1 MLSISVDW
9 NKFYSFLL
17 LLFFVGCQPT
27 QENETQRIS
36 DFALGT
42 SYSVTYLSPSL
53 KAEVLQREIDSVIDL
68 MNASMS
74 TYIEDSAISK
84 VNRGDSLIQVDEHF
98 EKVYAMASEVWEKT
112 QGYFDPTVG
121 ALVNAYGFGPDTSYT
136 PISEEQR
143 DEILIFT
150 GWNKTKLTSK
160 KTVRKEH
167 PQVYF
172 DFNALAKG
180 YVVDVIADLLRENGS
195 TSFLVEIGGEIVA
208 EGLSPKSQQPWK
220 IAIDDPRQ
228 TEERSFIAV
237 VPLTNQALATSGNY
251 RKYKLDKTT
260 GKRLVHSIN
269 PKTGNPFPTE
279 VLSASVTAPTCME
292 ADAFATALMVMP
304 LEKSR
309 ALIERESNLEAYWIV
324 ETEDGT
330 VEELYSSGFFLE

>member
-1 MLSISVDW
+1 MWSISVDW

-36 DFALGT
+36 GFALGT

-98 EKVYAMASEVWEKT
+98 ENVYAMASEVWEKT

-143 DEILIFT
+143 DEILIYT
-150 GWNKTKLTSK
+150 GWNKTKLTPK

-208 EGLSPKSQQPWK
+208 EGLSPKSQKPWK
-220 IAIDDPRQ
+220 VAIDDPRQ

-330 VEELYSSGFFLE
+330 VEELYSSGFFRE

>member
-1 MLSISVDW
+1 MWSISVDW

-36 DFALGT
+36 GFALGT
-42 SYSVTYLSPSL
+42 SYSVTYLCPSL
-53 KAEVLQREIDSVIDL
+53 KVEVLQREIDSVIDL

-143 DEILIFT
+143 DEILIHT
-150 GWNKTKLTSK
+150 GWNKTKLTPK
-160 KTVRKEH
+160 KTIRKEH

-220 IAIDDPRQ
+220 VAIDDPRQ
-228 TEERSFIAV
+228 TQERSFIAV

-251 RKYKLDKTT
+251 RKFKIDKIT

-330 VEELYSSGFFLE
+330 EEELYSSGFFRE

>member
-1 MLSISVDW
+1 MWSISVDW

-36 DFALGT
+36 GFALGT

-84 VNRGDSLIQVDEHF
+84 INRGDSLIQVDEHF
-98 EKVYAMASEVWEKT
+98 EKVYTMASEVWEKT

-143 DEILIFT
+143 DEILIYT
-150 GWNKTKLTSK
+150 GWNKTKLTPK

-180 YVVDVIADLLRENGS
+180 YVVDIIADLLRENGS

-220 IAIDDPRQ
+220 VAIDDPRQ
-228 TEERSFIAV
+228 TEERSFITV

-330 VEELYSSGFFLE
+330 VEELYSSGFSRE

>member
-1 MLSISVDW
+1 MWSISVDW

-36 DFALGT
+36 GFALGT
-42 SYSVTYLSPSL
+42 SYSVTYLCPSL
-53 KAEVLQREIDSVIDL
+53 KVEVLQREIDSVIDL

-143 DEILIFT
+143 DEILIHT
-150 GWNKTKLTSK
+150 GWNKTKLTPK
-160 KTVRKEH
+160 KTIRKEH

-220 IAIDDPRQ
+220 VAIDDPRQ
-228 TEERSFIAV
+228 TQERSFIAV

-251 RKYKLDKTT
+251 RKFKIDKIT

-330 VEELYSSGFFLE
+330 VEELYSSSFFQE

>member
-1 MLSISVDW
+1 MWSISVDW

-17 LLFFVGCQPT
+17 LLFFVCCQPT

-36 DFALGT
+36 GFALGT

-74 TYIEDSAISK
+74 TYLEDSAISK
-84 VNRGDSLIQVDEHF
+84 INRGDSLIQVDEHF

-143 DEILIFT
+143 DEILIYT
-150 GWNKTKLTSK
+150 GWNKTKLTPK
-160 KTVRKEH
+160 KTVQKEH

-208 EGLSPKSQQPWK
+208 EGLSPKSQQSWK
-220 IAIDDPRQ
+220 VAIDDPRQ

-330 VEELYSSGFFLE
+330 VEEFYSSGFFRE

>member
-1 MLSISVDW
+1 VDW

-36 DFALGT
+36 GFALGT

-74 TYIEDSAISK
+74 TYLEDSAISK
-84 VNRGDSLIQVDEHF
+84 INRGDSLIQVDEHF

-121 ALVNAYGFGPDTSYT
+121 ALVNAYGFGPDTSFT

-143 DEILIFT
+143 DEILIYT
-150 GWNKTKLTSK
+150 GWNKTKLTPK
-160 KTVRKEH
+160 KTVQKEH

-208 EGLSPKSQQPWK
+208 EGLSPKSQQSWK
-220 IAIDDPRQ
+220 VAIDDPRQ

-324 ETEDGT
+324 ETEYGT
-330 VEELYSSGFFLE
+330 VEELYSSGFFRE

>member
-1 MLSISVDW
+1 
-9 NKFYSFLL
+9 
-17 LLFFVGCQPT
+17 
-27 QENETQRIS
+27 
-36 DFALGT
+36 
-42 SYSVTYLSPSL
+42 
-53 KAEVLQREIDSVIDL
+53 
-68 MNASMS
+68 
-74 TYIEDSAISK
+74 
-84 VNRGDSLIQVDEHF
+84 
-98 EKVYAMASEVWEKT
+98 MASEVWEKT

-143 DEILIFT
+143 DEILIHT
-150 GWNKTKLTSK
+150 GWNKTKLTPK
-160 KTVRKEH
+160 KTIRKEH

-220 IAIDDPRQ
+220 VAIDDPRQ

-304 LEKSR
+304 LEESR

-330 VEELYSSGFFLE
+330 EEELYSSGFFRE

>member
-1 MLSISVDW
+1 MWSISVDW
-9 NKFYSFLL
+9 NKFYSILL

-27 QENETQRIS
+27 QESETQRIS
-36 DFALGT
+36 GFALGT

-53 KAEVLQREIDSVIDL
+53 KVEVLQRKIDSVIDL

-84 VNRGDSLIQVDEHF
+84 INRGDSLIQVDEHF

-220 IAIDDPRQ
+220 VAIDDPRQ

-251 RKYKLDKTT
+251 RKFKLDKTT

-279 VLSASVTAPTCME
+279 VLSASVIAPTCME
-292 ADAFATALMVMP
+292 ADAYATALMVMP

-324 ETEDGT
+324 ETENGT
-330 VEELYSSGFFLE
+330 VEELYSSGFFRE

>member
-1 MLSISVDW
+1 MWSISVDW

-36 DFALGT
+36 GFALGT

-74 TYIEDSAISK
+74 TYLEDSAISK
-84 VNRGDSLIQVDEHF
+84 INRGDSLIQVDEHF

-121 ALVNAYGFGPDTSYT
+121 ALVNAYGFGPDTSFT

-143 DEILIFT
+143 DEILIYT
-150 GWNKTKLTSK
+150 GWNKTKLTPK

-208 EGLSPKSQQPWK
+208 EGLSPKSQQ
-220 IAIDDPRQ
+220 
-228 TEERSFIAV
+228 S
-237 VPLTNQALATSGNY
+237 
-251 RKYKLDKTT
+251 
-260 GKRLVHSIN
+260 
-269 PKTGNPFPTE
+269 
-279 VLSASVTAPTCME
+279 
-292 ADAFATALMVMP
+292 
-304 LEKSR
+304 
-309 ALIERESNLEAYWIV
+309 
-324 ETEDGT
+324 
-330 VEELYSSGFFLE
+330 

>member
-1 MLSISVDW
+1 MWSISVDW

-36 DFALGT
+36 GFALGT

-74 TYIEDSAISK
+74 TYVEDSAISK

-98 EKVYAMASEVWEKT
+98 EKVYTMASEVWEKT

-143 DEILIFT
+143 DEILIYT
-150 GWNKTKLTSK
+150 GWNKTKLTPK

-180 YVVDVIADLLRENGS
+180 YVVDIIADLLRENGS

-220 IAIDDPRQ
+220 VAIDDPRQ
-228 TEERSFIAV
+228 TEERSFITV

-330 VEELYSSGFFLE
+330 VEELYSSGFSRE

>member
-1 MLSISVDW
+1 MWSISVDW

-36 DFALGT
+36 GFALGT
-42 SYSVTYLSPSL
+42 SYSVTYLCPSL
-53 KAEVLQREIDSVIDL
+53 KVEVLQREIDSVIDL

-143 DEILIFT
+143 DEILIHT
-150 GWNKTKLTSK
+150 GWNKTKLTPK
-160 KTVRKEH
+160 KTIRKEH

-195 TSFLVEIGGEIVA
+195 TSFLV
-208 EGLSPKSQQPWK
+208 
-220 IAIDDPRQ
+220 
-228 TEERSFIAV
+228 
-237 VPLTNQALATSGNY
+237 
-251 RKYKLDKTT
+251 
-260 GKRLVHSIN
+260 
-269 PKTGNPFPTE
+269 
-279 VLSASVTAPTCME
+279 
-292 ADAFATALMVMP
+292 
-304 LEKSR
+304 
-309 ALIERESNLEAYWIV
+309 
-324 ETEDGT
+324 
-330 VEELYSSGFFLE
+330 

>member
-1 MLSISVDW
+1 
-9 NKFYSFLL
+9 
-17 LLFFVGCQPT
+17 
-27 QENETQRIS
+27 
-36 DFALGT
+36 
-42 SYSVTYLSPSL
+42 
-53 KAEVLQREIDSVIDL
+53 
-68 MNASMS
+68 
-74 TYIEDSAISK
+74 
-84 VNRGDSLIQVDEHF
+84 LIH
-98 EKVYAMASEVWEKT
+98 
-112 QGYFDPTVG
+112 
-121 ALVNAYGFGPDTSYT
+121 
-136 PISEEQR
+136 
-143 DEILIFT
+143 T
-150 GWNKTKLTSK
+150 GWNKTKLTPK
-160 KTVRKEH
+160 KTIRKEH

-220 IAIDDPRQ
+220 VAIDDPRQ
-228 TEERSFIAV
+228 TQERSFIAV

-251 RKYKLDKTT
+251 RKFKIDKIT

-304 LEKSR
+304 LEESR

-330 VEELYSSGFFLE
+330 EEELYSSGFFRE

>member
-1 MLSISVDW
+1 MWSISVDW
-9 NKFYSFLL
+9 NKLYSFLL

-27 QENETQRIS
+27 QEKEPQRIS
-36 DFALGT
+36 GFALGT

-53 KAEVLQREIDSVIDL
+53 KVEVLQREIDSVIEV

-74 TYIEDSAISK
+74 TYVEDSAISK
-84 VNRGDSLIQVDEHF
+84 INRGDSLIEVDDHF

-136 PISEEQR
+136 LISENQR
-143 DEILIFT
+143 DEILTYT

-160 KTVRKEH
+160 KTVWKEH

-180 YVVDVIADLLRENGS
+180 YAVDVIANLLRVHGS

-220 IAIDDPRQ
+220 VAIDDPRQ
-228 TEERSFIAV
+228 TQERSFIAV

-251 RKYKLDKTT
+251 RKFKIEEAT

-279 VLSASVTAPTCME
+279 VLSASVIAPTCME
-292 ADAFATALMVMP
+292 ADAYATALMVMP
-304 LEKSR
+304 LEESR

-330 VEELYSSGFFLE
+330 VEELYSSGFFRE